1 MIRIDKA
8 KCTGCGSCVDACPRQ
23 AITIRDD
30 VAIINEDLCIQCGI
44 CINACPV
51 GAIRE
56 VVPAYVKLAKGGET
70 MMYGYG
76 RGFGFR
82 GSSPPWP
89 YIGRGRGGL
98 PRCWHPGLWGGIAP
112 YAAPGIAPYWS
123 APTRDEELGFLKGQ
137 ADVMKGHL
145 EDIERRI
152 QELEKKE

>member
-1 MIRIDKA
+1 MI
-8 KCTGCGSCVDACPRQ
+8 T
-23 AITIRDD
+23 
-30 VAIINEDLCIQCGI
+30 
-44 CINACPV
+44 
-51 GAIRE
+51 
-56 VVPAYVKLAKGGET
+56 
-70 MMYGYG
+70 YGYG

-98 PRCWHPGLWGGIAP
+98 PRCWHPGLWGGVAPYTVPSAAP
-112 YAAPGIAPYWS
+112 YAVPDAAPYWP

-137 ADVMKGHL
+137 ADVMKSQL